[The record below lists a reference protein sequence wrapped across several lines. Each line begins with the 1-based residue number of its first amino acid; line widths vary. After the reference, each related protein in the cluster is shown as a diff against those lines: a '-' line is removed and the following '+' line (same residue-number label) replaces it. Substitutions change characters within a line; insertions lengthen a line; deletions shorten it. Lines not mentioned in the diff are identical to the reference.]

1 MRWSP
6 LKSCVGKYTVT
17 PTLVRDLPR
26 FKKRLRR
33 LERKYPKTIDEV
45 ECLIASLAQGNR
57 PGQVVPRIGYTVY
70 KVRLPNRA
78 ARRGKSGGFRVIYYA
93 QFSDR
98 VTLLTIYSKTDETDI
113 SDREIQALAQE
124 ADEAGR

>member
-1 MRWSP
+1 M
-6 LKSCVGKYTVT
+6 
-17 PTLVRDLPR
+17 PTRVSVHPQFDRKLD
-26 FKKRLRR
+26 R
-33 LERKYPKTIDEV
+33 LERRYPRTTKEV
-45 ECLIASLAQGNR
+45 RGLIHRLIHDQR
-57 PGQVVPRIGYTVY
+57 PGQRIPRVGYTVY

-93 QFSDR
+93 QLSDR
-98 VTLLTIYSKTDETDI
+98 VILLTIYSKTDDTDI